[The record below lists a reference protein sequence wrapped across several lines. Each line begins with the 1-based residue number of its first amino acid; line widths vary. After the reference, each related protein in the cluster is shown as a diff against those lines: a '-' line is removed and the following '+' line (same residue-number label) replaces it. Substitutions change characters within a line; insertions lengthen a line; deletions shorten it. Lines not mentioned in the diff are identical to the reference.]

1 MKENINFKK
10 ITRKN
15 LNLASEI
22 QNKIFPEEDGTQNFI
37 DCIEK
42 NPYRKELDFY
52 IAFDKE
58 LPIRS
63 DWNIFLQRV
72 SRGCLARLVWDIA

>member
-1 MKENINFKK
+1 MKESINFKK

-15 LNLASEI
+15 LKLASEI

-52 IAFDKE
+52 IVFDGE

-63 DWNIFLQRV
+63 YWNIFL
-72 SRGCLARLVWDIA
+72 

>member
-1 MKENINFKK
+1 MKNNLNFKS
-10 ITRKN
+10 ITMEN
-15 LNLASEI
+15 LELASEI

-52 IAFDKE
+52 IVFDGE

-63 DWNIFLQRV
+63 YWNIFL
-72 SRGCLARLVWDIA
+72 

>member
-1 MKENINFKK
+1 MVEKAFNHRKGEQMDNNINFQK

-15 LNLASEI
+15 LELASKI
-22 QNKIFPEEDGTQNFI
+22 QNEIFPDEDGTQNFI
-37 DCIEK
+37 DCIEQ

-52 IAFDKE
+52 IAFDGE

-63 DWNIFLQRV
+63 YRSLFI
-72 SRGCLARLVWDIA
+72 